1 MNQHDR
7 AVISASTL
15 YVVPTP
21 IGNLGDITH
30 RALEVLKGVDLIA
43 AEDTR
48 HTGLLLQHFAINA
61 RLFALHDHNEQ
72 QKADQLLAKLQ
83 EGQSIALV
91 SDAGTPL
98 INDPGYHLV
107 RRCREAGIRVV
118 PLPGAC
124 AAITALSAAGLASD
138 RFCYEGF
145 LPAKTKG
152 RKDTLQA
159 LIEEPRT
166 LIFYESTHRLL
177 ESLQDMVTVLGPQR
191 YVVLAR
197 ELTKTW
203 ESIHGAPVGELL
215 AWVKEEETRRRGEM
229 VLIVE
234 GHKVQ
239 SDDALPADALRTLAL
254 LQKELPLKKA
264 AALAAEIHGVKKN
277 ALYKY
282 ALEQQQ
288 GDVETEED
296 DIQQ

>member
-1 MNQHDR
+1 MNQDQQ
-7 AVISASTL
+7 ADISASTL
-15 YVVPTP
+15 YIVPTP
-21 IGNLGDITH
+21 IGNLGDITQ
-30 RALEVLKGVDLIA
+30 RALTVLASVDLIA

-72 QKADQLLAKLQ
+72 QKVDVLLAKLQ
-83 EGQSIALV
+83 SGQRIALV

-107 RRCREAGIRVV
+107 RRCREAGVRVV

-124 AAITALSAAGLASD
+124 AAITALSASGLASD

-152 RKDTLQA
+152 RKDKLRE
-159 LIEEPRT
+159 LGEEPRT

-177 ESLQDMVTVLGPQR
+177 ESLQDIRDVLGAER

-197 ELTKTW
+197 EITKTW

-215 AWVKEEETRRRGEM
+215 EWVKEDENRRKGEM

-234 GHKVQ
+234 GHQ
-239 SDDALPADALRTLAL
+239 FDDSALSVDALRTLAL
-254 LQKELPLKKA
+254 LRAELPLKKA

-277 ALYKY
+277 ALYRY
-282 ALEQQQ
+282 ALEQENA
-288 GDVETEED
+288 GGESED
-296 DIQQ
+296 DK

>member
-1 MNQHDR
+1 MNQPNR
-7 AVISASTL
+7 AAVTTSTL
-15 YVVPTP
+15 YIVPTP
-21 IGNLGDITH
+21 IGNLGDITQ
-30 RALEVLKGVDLIA
+30 RALDVLSHVDLIA

-48 HTGLLLQHFAINA
+48 HTGLLLQHFASNA

-72 QKADQLLAKLQ
+72 QKADQLISKLQ
-83 EGQSIALV
+83 QGLSIALV

-107 RRCREAGIRVV
+107 NQCRKNGIKVV

-124 AAITALSAAGLASD
+124 AAITALSAAGLPSD

-145 LPAKTKG
+145 LPAKTKS
-152 RKDTLQA
+152 RQDCLRDLAQ
-159 LIEEPRT
+159 EPRT

-177 ESLQDMVTVLGPQR
+177 DSLADMVTVWGEAR

-203 ESIHGAPVGELL
+203 ETIQGMPVGELL
-215 AWVKEEETRRRGEM
+215 NWVREDENRRKGEM

-234 GHKVQ
+234 GYQKPQEDHFAPEV
-239 SDDALPADALRTLAL
+239 LRTLAI

-264 AALAAEIHGVKKN
+264 AAVTAEIYGVKKN
-277 ALYKY
+277 ALYKHVI
-282 ALEQQQ
+282 AQNEAEQDQ
-288 GDVETEED
+288 
-296 DIQQ
+296 